1 MWAVQKNFQEKTRP
15 ELLCFIFSPLPPTP
29 PPFLTYSLVVIL
41 EDAEYIKSYL
51 QANYI
56 EEFSPTRFKNLG
68 HRDAQTDIP

>member
-1 MWAVQKNFQEKTRP
+1 MGSSEELSGENETRIAVFY
-15 ELLCFIFSPLPPTP
+15 LPLPPTP